1 MPAWLRRVH
10 HETNGA
16 NSRLYLGS
24 PIHHVGPHCPPTLLL
39 QGGHDPGGM
48 RPDTLRL
55 HQSLQT
61 AGVKSIYLEYPNT
74 GHGFDLILPRL
85 SPAAQAATHD
95 VERFLALVNQI
106 GQRG

>member
-1 MPAWLRRVH
+1 
-10 HETNGA
+10 
-16 NSRLYLGS
+16 
-24 PIHHVGPHCPPTLLL
+24 
-39 QGGHDPGGM
+39 M